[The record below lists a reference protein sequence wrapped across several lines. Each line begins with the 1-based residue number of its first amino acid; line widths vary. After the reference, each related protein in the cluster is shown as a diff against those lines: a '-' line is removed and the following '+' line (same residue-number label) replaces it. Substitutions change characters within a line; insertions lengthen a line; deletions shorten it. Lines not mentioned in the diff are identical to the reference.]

1 MNTDNEMK
9 FKSFAISKAKA
20 DAAADIDLINQ
31 YAMKTLAP
39 EDVFC
44 FSVVLSNNDVD
55 RDTECL
61 SDKSLDD
68 LAGML
73 AGKTGIMD
81 HIGSAKNQVARL
93 YRVEVETPGGMTKLG
108 KTLKQLRGSA
118 YMLRTEENKALIAS
132 IEGGIT
138 KEVSISFQVKRV
150 ACSICDKDLKF
161 DWRTCSCRC
170 ENDHVKGSEYDGKL
184 CAGVLDDVT
193 DAYEFSFVAVP
204 ANTGAGVAKG
214 FNPGTSVHE
223 AFLQMSMEQL
233 SQFPEA
239 NEAVIKHL
247 QMANTSADER
257 AKRAAIRKYAEENF
271 K

>member
-1 MNTDNEMK
+1 MPICGNLTGKEGLNTDNEMK

-55 RDTECL
+55 RDMECL
-61 SDKSLDD
+61 SDKSLDE
-68 LAGML
+68 LAEML
-73 AGKTGIMD
+73 TGKTGIMD
-81 HIGSAKNQVARL
+81 HRNSAEKQVARL

-150 ACSICDKDLKF
+150 ACSICDKVLKF
-161 DWRTCSCRC
+161 DWRNG
-170 ENDHVKGSEYDGKL
+170 EQYIGEVVWDSEYACFDIKPLNGRVCPHFGL
-184 CAGVLDDVT
+184 MNST
-193 DAYEFSFVAVP
+193 EFEVID
-204 ANTGAGVAKG
+204 NIYD
-214 FNPGTSVHE
+214 NPE
-223 AFLQMSMEQL
+223 LL
-233 SQFPEA
+233 
-239 NEAVIKHL
+239 K
-247 QMANTSADER
+247 
-257 AKRAAIRKYAEENF
+257 AEVKE
-271 K
+271 